1 MATTKHCIKAI
12 FYGNKENQL
21 KSSNLVTMATYNI
34 CKGHFLIRKGQ
45 QQQFLE
51 NYPKIR
57 KKRSHFDANKESSI
71 EYIGFGNIISDN
83 CGFNGNKIT

>member
-1 MATTKHCIKAI
+1 MVSIAIKS
-12 FYGNKENQL
+12 YNQL
-21 KSSNLVTMATYNI
+21 NLFNLVTMATA
-34 CKGHFLIRKGQ
+34 
-45 QQQFLE
+45 
-51 NYPKIR
+51 KIR